1 MLGLRAL
8 ARLFH
13 RRPAQPVIPSPRFS
27 HKTALALAD
36 VIPLALAEKAMADG
50 CPTPDQ
56 ELMLMAAGSPAHLAR
71 RHPSLVRPQCSRR
84 AFRARLGPL

>member
-8 ARLFH
+8 ARLLRR
-13 RRPAQPVIPSPRFS
+13 RRPAAPIVPDRR
-27 HKTALALAD
+27 LAD

-50 CPTPDQ
+50 IPTPDQ

-71 RHPSLVRPQCSRR
+71 RHPSLCHRPQRTDTQPMR
-84 AFRARLGPL
+84 

>member
-1 MLGLRAL
+1 MFGLRAL

-13 RRPAQPVIPSPRFS
+13 RKHAEPAIPSPR
-27 HKTALALAD
+27 LAD

-56 ELMLMAAGSPAHLAR
+56 ELMLMAAGSPAHKAR
-71 RHPSLVRPQCSRR
+71 RHPSLVPQHSRR
-84 AFRARLGPL
+84 AFRARLGPF

>member
-8 ARLFH
+8 ARLFRR
-13 RRPAQPVIPSPRFS
+13 RRPAAPIIPNQR
-27 HKTALALAD
+27 LAD

-50 CPTPDQ
+50 CPTPEQ

-71 RHPSLVRPQCSRR
+71 RHPSLSRSQWRSRR
-84 AFRARLGPL
+84 TTR

>member
-8 ARLFH
+8 ARLV
-13 RRPAQPVIPSPRFS
+13 RRRRSAAPVVPDQRLS
-27 HKTALALAD
+27 D

-71 RHPSLVRPQCSRR
+71 RHPSLVRPQWRK
-84 AFRARLGPL
+84 G

>member
-1 MLGLRAL
+1 MFGLRAL
-8 ARLFH
+8 ARLF
-13 RRPAQPVIPSPRFS
+13 RRQRSAAPTIPDQRL
-27 HKTALALAD
+27 TE

-71 RHPSLVRPQCSRR
+71 RHPSLVRPQWRNGQPIR
-84 AFRARLGPL
+84 

>member
-8 ARLFH
+8 VRLF
-13 RRPAQPVIPSPRFS
+13 RRRSAEPVIPTPR
-27 HKTALALAD
+27 LAE

-56 ELMLMAAGSPAHLAR
+56 ELMLMAAGSPAHKAR
-71 RHPSLVRPQCSRR
+71 RHPSLVRPNWTKRQPMR
-84 AFRARLGPL
+84 

>member
-1 MLGLRAL
+1 MFGLRAL

-13 RRPAQPVIPSPRFS
+13 RRRPAASNEVGPIIPDQR
-27 HKTALALAD
+27 LAE

-71 RHPSLVRPQCSRR
+71 RHPSLVRQYSWRR
-84 AFRARLGPL
+84 VPRRGSAPL

>member
-8 ARLFH
+8 VRLFR
-13 RRPAQPVIPSPRFS
+13 RRPAQPVIPGPR
-27 HKTALALAD
+27 LAE

-56 ELMLMAAGSPAHLAR
+56 ELMLMAAGSPAHKAR

>member
-8 ARLFH
+8 ARLFR
-13 RRPAQPVIPSPRFS
+13 RRPTPPVIPGPR
-27 HKTALALAD
+27 LAE

-56 ELMLMAAGSPAHLAR
+56 ELMLMAAGSPAHKAR
-71 RHPSLVRPQCSRR
+71 RHPSLVRPQWTKNHPIR
-84 AFRARLGPL
+84 

>member
-8 ARLFH
+8 ARLFR
-13 RRPAQPVIPSPRFS
+13 RRPARPVIPNQR
-27 HKTALALAD
+27 LAE

-50 CPTPDQ
+50 TPTPDQ

-71 RHPSLVRPQCSRR
+71 RHPSLVRPQWK
-84 AFRARLGPL
+84 AR

>member
-8 ARLFH
+8 ARLF
-13 RRPAQPVIPSPRFS
+13 RRRSVQPVIPGPR
-27 HKTALALAD
+27 LAE

-56 ELMLMAAGSPAHLAR
+56 ELMLMAAGSPAHKAR
-71 RHPSLVRPQCSRR
+71 RHPSLVRPEWTSRR
-84 AFRARLGPL
+84 PIR

>member
-13 RRPAQPVIPSPRFS
+13 RRPAGPAVPSPR
-27 HKTALALAD
+27 LAE

-71 RHPSLVRPQCSRR
+71 RHWTLCRASRSS
-84 AFRARLGPL
+84 ASRLGPL

>member
-8 ARLFH
+8 ARLF
-13 RRPAQPVIPSPRFS
+13 RRRSTKPVIPSPR
-27 HKTALALAD
+27 LAE

-71 RHPSLVRPQCSRR
+71 RHPSLVRPQWKNY
-84 AFRARLGPL
+84 